1 MSISLEPLKITA
13 LPLHRF
19 WFKIHTAEQWYAVM
33 HECHQLYGKNW
44 RTKRNV
50 LKHFKKTKN
59 FPQNIQQWVRR
70 HMPHN
75 IWFEVPDSNFAT
87 WIAVK
92 YSIEVASE
100 VKHSS
105 GK

>member
-1 MSISLEPLKITA
+1 MSISMEPLKLTDQ
-13 LPLHRF
+13 PLHRF
-19 WFKIHTAEQWYAVM
+19 WFKIYTSEQWYAVM

-50 LKHFKKTKN
+50 LKRFKRAKN
-59 FPQNIQQWVRR
+59 LSQALQQWMFVNMS
-70 HMPHN
+70 HD
-75 IWFEVPDSNFAT
+75 IWFEVPDSKFAT
-87 WIAVK
+87 WISVK

-100 VKHSS
+100 VKHAN